1 MPADPATAESP
12 WLPSADLGEPDYEA
26 IYAAIVATE
35 EGRWFLAQYA
45 CRNLDAGAA
54 QVPETID
61 RVEAQGEP
69 ERSASEAVPSPD
81 APPPG
86 LDIARLS
93 RDLGELAEALM
104 RARAD
109 IAAIEPPGAAGERP
123 SILAATEAL
132 QELSWFM
139 RERGL
144 DPLYCDRI
152 DGCAGDIAAACAIP
166 DPTAQR
172 TRAVADVLGDLENRL
187 HVIRA
192 AIDGGIHREDQF
204 GDLGTLPAA
213 NANSPAAPKPMAVE
227 AELVQAETVRAETV
241 QAETVQAET
250 IAAETI
256 AADIAAFA
264 SDPLAEVEPPVSGI
278 AAEITA
284 PAAAEFVPVAA
295 PTSPVEELDLS
306 FDDQPAAAGS
316 AGTPA
321 SPRLS
326 HLLMAAELDRLLDAQ
341 ATAGTG
347 PSDQPVPESVA
358 VTAEPTAAAEATTS
372 VEAIA
377 PDQAVAPDQVIA
389 PAEAAPLEAA
399 LPVEATAPVAEATP
413 VAEARP
419 VTDAAPVEAAPPQAA
434 SSETQSS
441 SSETAV
447 APAPLAP
454 EPAAPPPRR
463 VAEIPKDAFAD
474 VMALSEAERIA
485 LFS

>member
-1 MPADPATAESP
+1 
-12 WLPSADLGEPDYEA
+12 
-26 IYAAIVATE
+26 
-35 EGRWFLAQYA
+35 
-45 CRNLDAGAA
+45 
-54 QVPETID
+54 
-61 RVEAQGEP
+61 
-69 ERSASEAVPSPD
+69 
-81 APPPG
+81 
-86 LDIARLS
+86 
-93 RDLGELAEALM
+93 
-104 RARAD
+104 
-109 IAAIEPPGAAGERP
+109 
-123 SILAATEAL
+123 
-132 QELSWFM
+132 M

-172 TRAVADVLGDLENRL
+172 IHAVADVLGDLENRL

-213 NANSPAAPKPMAVE
+213 NANSPAALKPVAVE
-227 AELVQAETVRAETV
+227 AELVQAETVEAETV
-241 QAETVQAET
+241 QAEMVQAESIEAVT
-250 IAAETI
+250 IS
-256 AADIAAFA
+256 ADIAAFA
-264 SDPLAEVEPPVSGI
+264 SDPLAEIEPPVSGI
-278 AAEITA
+278 DAEITA
-284 PAAAEFVPVAA
+284 PTGAETVAA
-295 PTSPVEELDLS
+295 PTSPVEELDLH
-306 FDDQPAAAGS
+306 FDDQPAAAGA
-316 AGTPA
+316 AGTLA

-341 ATAGTG
+341 AAAGTS
-347 PSDQPVPESVA
+347 PSDQPVPEPLA
-358 VTAEPTAAAEATTS
+358 VTAEPTPSIAATTS

-377 PDQAVAPDQVIA
+377 PDQAVAPAEVA
-389 PAEAAPLEAA
+389 PPEAA
-399 LPVEATAPVAEATP
+399 LPVEATAPVAETTP

-419 VTDAAPVEAAPPQAA
+419 VTEAAPVEVTAADQAIAPVEAMPPQAA
-434 SSETQSS
+434 SCEMQSP